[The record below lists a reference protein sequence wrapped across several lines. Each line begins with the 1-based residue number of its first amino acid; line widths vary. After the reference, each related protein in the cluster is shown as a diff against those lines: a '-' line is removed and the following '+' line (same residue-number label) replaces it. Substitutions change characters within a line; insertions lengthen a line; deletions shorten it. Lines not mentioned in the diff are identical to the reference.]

1 MINFEF
7 AINITIIVL
16 LLLVIIYAYRL
27 NRSINILHNNQES
40 ISDLTQ
46 TLSDAAI
53 QANHIIPK
61 LKVATNNSAE
71 ELEKVVE
78 KAQNAR
84 NELEFI
90 LAKTDTL
97 ATRLENII
105 YNSQNVQLEPH
116 KAKET
121 EQSPKTQPSF
131 VEDFEYSE
139 AEAEL
144 LKALR
149 SIK

>member
-16 LLLVIIYAYRL
+16 LLMVIIYAYRL
-27 NRSINILHNNQES
+27 NRSINILYNNQES

-46 TLSDAAI
+46 TLTDAAI

-61 LKVATNNSAE
+61 LKAATTNSAE
-71 ELEKVVE
+71 ELGEVVE

-84 NELEFI
+84 NELESA
-90 LAKTDTL
+90 LTKADDL

-105 YNSQNVQLEPH
+105 DTSQKSQLEPQ
-116 KAKET
+116 KAKEI
-121 EQSPKTQPSF
+121 EQSPKTQPTF
-131 VEDFEYSE
+131 VENFEYSE